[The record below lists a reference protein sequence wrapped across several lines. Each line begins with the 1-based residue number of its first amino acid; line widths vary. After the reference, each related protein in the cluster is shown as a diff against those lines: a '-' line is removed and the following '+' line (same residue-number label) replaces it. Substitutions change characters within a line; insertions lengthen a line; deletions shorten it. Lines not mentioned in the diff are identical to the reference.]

1 MKMNRLQSIGII
13 GNGNVASQL
22 SNFLLHKNCKLTKI
36 LVRDIQHA
44 KNEQVIFSE
53 LYTENYNDLAS
64 FDLVLVSVNDDSLN
78 EVIDQVPLNCFVAY
92 TSGGIGLDQIKR
104 KEKIGV
110 FYPLQTFS
118 KGKVVDMSTV
128 PVLIESEDKAFEK
141 ELFSFAKTLFN
152 RVEIMDSKQRKK
164 LHLAAVFVN
173 NFTNHLYYQADEF
186 LKKYELDF
194 SLLIPLIIETANKV
208 QEISPKNAQTGPAR
222 RGDLKV
228 IEAQE
233 KQLKDI
239 PLEIYELFNSSIM
252 KTYEKL

>member
-1 MKMNRLQSIGII
+1 MNRLQSIGII

-36 LVRDIQHA
+36 LVRDIQRA
-44 KNEQVIFSE
+44 KNEQVIFGE
-53 LYTENYNDLAS
+53 LYTDNYNDLAS
-64 FDLVLVSVNDDSLN
+64 CDLVLVSVNDDALN
-78 EVIDQVPLNCFVAY
+78 DVIAQIPLNCFVAH
-92 TSGGIGLDQIKR
+92 TSGSIGLDQINR

-128 PVLIESEDKAFEK
+128 PVLIESEDKIVEN
-141 ELFSFAKTLFN
+141 ELFRFAKTLFN
-152 RVEIMDSKQRKK
+152 RVEIMDSEQRKK

-186 LKKYELDF
+186 LKKYALDF
-194 SLLIPLIIETANKV
+194 SLLIPLILETANKV
-208 QEISPKNAQTGPAR
+208 QGISPKNAQTGPAR

-233 KQLKDI
+233 KQLSGTQ
-239 PLEIYELFNSSIM
+239 LEMYQLFTQSIL
-252 KTYEKL
+252 KTNEKL

>member
-1 MKMNRLQSIGII
+1 MNRLQSIGII

-22 SNFLLHKNCKLTKI
+22 NNFLLHKNCKLTKI
-36 LVRDIQHA
+36 LVRDIQRA
-44 KNEQVIFSE
+44 KNEQASFE
-53 LYTENYNDLAS
+53 KFYTDNFNDLAS
-64 FDLVLVSVNDDSLN
+64 CDLVLVSVNDDALN
-78 EVIDQVPLNCFVAY
+78 EVIEQISLNCFVAY

-118 KGKVVDMSTV
+118 KGKVVDMSSV
-128 PVLIESEDKAFEK
+128 PILIESEDKSFEN
-141 ELFSFAKTLFN
+141 ELFTFAKTLFN
-152 RVEIMDSKQRKK
+152 RVELLNSEQRKK

-186 LKKYELDF
+186 LKKNELDF
-194 SLLIPLIIETANKV
+194 SLLIPLILETANKI
-208 QEISPKNAQTGPAR
+208 QEISPKNAQTGPAK

-239 PLEIYELFNSSIM
+239 PLEIYELFTSSIM